1 MAATAQP
8 GVSPDPV
15 FDEVDPVV
23 SASTLGTVELIARQ
37 DYTKGAVEVTVVRA
51 SLEDK
56 ERYKSV
62 NLYVTVELG
71 GTVLT
76 TKVTRQTYTPMFN
89 DTFQF
94 ESTKITYDSVLH
106 VKVKSFRMIHKDPL
120 IGELSLHLGDL
131 DMGKVQ
137 QYQLKTPKISETTE
151 EPRCTDDLNTSKTEE
166 NDLQQLV
173 STTDGPRK
181 ITESKSSLFGFTIS
195 KVKDL
200 HAAALVGDIGKVNK
214 YLEAGHDVNEMK
226 TMRLFPQHP
235 DDVVSEHEFQGV
247 TPLHCAVIA
256 GNAKVVSRLL
266 RSGADPLVRSKDL
279 QSPMHTATWFGHHNI
294 IETLLLKYEVE
305 YQQKMKKEGLA
316 GPLSTS
322 TARLLYW
329 VDPTIRNDLE
339 NMVWNAAMVDNVAFL
354 NVLVG
359 QLQWTVDDLTIRDL
373 AGNTPLHVAVDQ
385 RYQSKKFAQALLDM
399 NSDLL
404 QEKNLAGQTVLNVA
418 GNDMKYTLMGTAKRV
433 GSLKSDSHFEE
444 DSLGYR
450 VYAKTVADILTDES
464 TTMPITVGIY
474 ARWGTGKSFILNQVK
489 SEIDAN
495 IAKANKLR
503 KVEEYNTRMTN
514 KRKRST
520 PVPPLPFAS
529 CATCWAFL
537 LFIGVVVGG
546 ALSYFLYPAIFNIV
560 LIVGTIFTVCTCVM
574 VGYLKRRDLKRILL
588 TLFPGL
594 RWTKRHIQLIG
605 IWLDLLDR
613 PDLETDPPNAGHVKV
628 IHVQFNAWEYS
639 GCSALWAGIV
649 TKLCDEVEG
658 EIGPWTTRL
667 YRAIHDKFMSSERP
681 PVTGRL
687 WFKLLITTV
696 LGTVMIVLAVVF
708 GIKGDTPLQIATS
721 IVEILCGVVLTA
733 GLLKNATEIWSF
745 LRKIAIS
752 QRDRLMA
759 QTAKPNFDQELGFM
773 SKVKTEVRVV
783 TYLLRYFEAARG
795 KQYRVVVVVDDLD
808 RCPKDR
814 VTKVIEAVGILLS
827 DPNSHFISLLAVDPR
842 IVVKSIEESFG
853 EVMKNAN
860 INGYEYLKKMVQLP
874 ICLPGPGAEETKRF
888 LWDTAK
894 MSATD
899 RKVIA
904 VQRQEAG
911 QARANKAAK
920 DHYTLVARLDG
931 TVSLVPFGLQ
941 LASSANLVPK
951 PACREW
957 YPGYMTLVLNKKEK
971 DAMKRGLHKL
981 SILWRNDAT
990 QETSYEC
997 RSVSVGSTSDE
1008 HGHDMTGHD
1017 ISDKNLFLTEAIRS
1031 LQKDNVVRYVA
1042 GNPRHIRRLFNILC
1056 VSVGVL
1062 FQRDRLTGFT
1072 PKQVARWVL
1081 LVEQWPYRMSWIIQY
1096 VDDFFQRRELG
1107 RHETLQ
1113 RGIQMH
1119 DKLVDIFV
1127 ERVKVEISTQEE
1139 WSHLNPLDEDPEMFE
1154 LFLTFA
1160 KFTVKDMQDLLPY
1173 TVNLDLSI
1181 RQTISYAR
1189 AQTDVKEVEQNKQML
1204 ASLLN
1209 EDDTTADQLS
1219 DPLRNGRKGPGIM
1232 KVPDGFFSVEQ
1243 EADNLELGPSTSPQ
1257 DRAKTTAPSR
1267 RPQVRHHDSNL
1278 PSPDP
1283 NLDVIVE
1290 ESPDE
1295 VCRDVQRQ
1303 LSAAMDD
1310 SAAENDDE
1318 PAAVVAATPVV
1329 VQLNGD
1335 LEKSSDTPPRQVNG
1349 HTTDEDAAADLAT
1362 GAKAIAKS
1370 TSPDDIFLIENGGT
1384 HDMNGDD
1391 RENNGSP
1398 LLNRPPSWT
1407 NGSSDEVHEEEEDQS
1422 TPLLIDQTPRERE
1435 SNV

>member
-1 MAATAQP
+1 MAATTQP

-120 IGELSLHLGDL
+120 IGELTLHLGDL

-137 QYQLKTPKISETTE
+137 QYQLKTPKTSETTE
-151 EPRCTDDLNTSKTEE
+151 EPRCSPEDLNTSKTEE

-329 VDPTIRNDLE
+329 VDPTIRDDLE

-359 QLQWTVDDLTIRDL
+359 QLQWTVEDLTIRDYE
-373 AGNTPLHVAVDQ
+373 GNTPLHIAVHQ

-404 QEKNLAGQTVLNVA
+404 QEKNNAGQTVLNVA

-529 CATCWAFL
+529 CASCWAFL

-560 LIVGTIFTVCTCVM
+560 LIVGTIFTVCTSVM

-594 RWTKRHIQLIG
+594 RWTKRHLQLIG
-605 IWLDLLDR
+605 IWLDLLDP

-853 EVMKNAN
+853 DVMKNAN

-920 DHYTLVARLDG
+920 
-931 TVSLVPFGLQ
+931 
-941 LASSANLVPK
+941 
-951 PACREW
+951 
-957 YPGYMTLVLNKKEK
+957 TLVLNKKEK
-971 DAMKRGLHKL
+971 DAIKRGLHKL

-1181 RQTISYAR
+1181 RQTIGYAR
-1189 AQTDVKEVEQNKQML
+1189 AQTDVKEVEQNNQML

-1209 EDDTTADQLS
+1209 EDDAIAAELS

-1243 EADNLELGPSTSPQ
+1243 EADNLELGSSTSPQ
-1257 DRAKTTAPSR
+1257 DRAKTTAPSI
-1267 RPQVRHHDSNL
+1267 RPQVRHHSNL
-1278 PSPDP
+1278 PSHDP

-1290 ESPDE
+1290 ESPE
-1295 VCRDVQRQ
+1295 EACRDVQRQ

-1310 SAAENDDE
+1310 SAAENDDG
-1318 PAAVVAATPVV
+1318 PAAVVATTPVGA
-1329 VQLNGD
+1329 QLNGD
-1335 LEKSSDTPPRQVNG
+1335 VEESSDAGLQGQVNG
-1349 HTTDEDAAADLAT
+1349 HTAEEDAAAERAT
-1362 GAKAIAKS
+1362 GAKTKS
-1370 TSPDDIFLIENGGT
+1370 TSPDDIVLIENGGT

-1391 RENNGSP
+1391 RESDGSP
-1398 LLNRPPSWT
+1398 LLNRSPSWT
-1407 NGSSDEVHEEEEDQS
+1407 NGSSEEVHEEEEDQS